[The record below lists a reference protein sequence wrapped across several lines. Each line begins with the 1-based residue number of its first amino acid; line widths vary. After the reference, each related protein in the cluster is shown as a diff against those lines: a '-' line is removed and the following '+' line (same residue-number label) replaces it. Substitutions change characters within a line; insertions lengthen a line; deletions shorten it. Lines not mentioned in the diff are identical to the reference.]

1 MSETKEI
8 TQAQSIRLTL
18 LSLVGYDTAAAADA
32 IKFVADDPVKA
43 ELFKMQYTRFNLDYA
58 DVISRTAKAVQE
70 SKEALMLFESYA
82 G

>member
-70 SKEALMLFESYA
+70 SKEALMLFETAA

>member
-1 MSETKEI
+1 MSETVEI
-8 TQAQSIRLTL
+8 TQAQSIRLKL

-43 ELFKMQYTRFNLDYA
+43 ELFEMQYNRFNLEYA

-70 SKEALMLFESYA
+70 SKEALMLFETSA